1 MEIIENNQERPEK
14 VILEVT
20 FAEMITLCALV
31 GAASENTLE
40 EACEH
45 CGISFSEVDRS
56 MGFYPVL
63 TAFARKYKVKE

>member
-31 GAASENTLE
+31 GAASTTRLE

-45 CGISFSEVDRS
+45 CDIDVSEVDKN
-56 MGFYPVL
+56 MGFYRVL
-63 TAFARKYKVKE
+63 NSFARKYKVKE

>member
-14 VILEVT
+14 VTLEVT

-31 GAASENTLE
+31 GAATETTLE

-45 CGISFSEVDRS
+45 CLIDFPEVDKN

-63 TAFARKYKVKE
+63 NSFARKYKVKE